1 MINKLYSA
9 VQKPRA
15 IIFCEKKFSALNE
28 CLKNYIKSIVC
39 NTIPFCNQCEYCQKV
54 DSGTYRDL
62 IIFDGSKQAIKKDD
76 IVFIQ
81 DQFNLAPFE
90 KSGKKIYVLMNVD
103 NSTTEAMNSLLKFI
117 EEPPKETYAILTT
130 KNISK
135 VIPTIRSRCQ
145 VFAFNQL
152 DVQSF
157 MMKIINIL
165 NAENVKS
172 ECDDIA
178 DYINHSYP
186 DLRKCINLINQNIVD
201 GKLLKL
207 NKDDAL
213 SVDRYK
219 SIFDYLKG
227 KANILETQK
236 VLTST
241 FKDEEFE
248 YCYKILYN
256 NIKMIAEDV
265 NKWDKILLII
275 ANYLVKNETVAFK
288 DINLMA
294 CLTEIKSV

>member
-15 IIFCEKKFSALNE
+15 IIFCEKKISALNE

-145 VFAFNQL
+145 VFQLHSNIKFFKKEIEKFNLDPQQKNVVIESYFNFDDFNQDFASGKFQIYYSFITNLIGKHNDLSIIKALSGDFKQFEYYEIKKILQFACVLL
-152 DVQSF
+152 DKQKLELVK
-157 MMKIINIL
+157 MIN
-165 NAENVKS
+165 E
-172 ECDDIA
+172 
-178 DYINHSYP
+178 
-186 DLRKCINLINQNIVD
+186 INLFP
-201 GKLLKL
+201 
-207 NKDDAL
+207 A
-213 SVDRYK
+213 
-219 SIFDYLKG
+219 
-227 KANILETQK
+227 
-236 VLTST
+236 
-241 FKDEEFE
+241 
-248 YCYKILYN
+248 KIL
-256 NIKMIAEDV
+256 IF
-265 NKWDKILLII
+265 NKLWEVLD
-275 ANYLVKNETVAFK
+275 E
-288 DINLMA
+288 
-294 CLTEIKSV
+294 